1 MFDVKY
7 IIEDPKRI
15 KKGIAKKH
23 SKADID
29 KLVKL
34 YE

>member
-1 MFDVKY
+1 MLDVKY
-7 IIEDPKRI
+7 IIEDPERI

-29 KLVKL
+29 KLLKL
-34 YE
+34 Y